1 MVRFGR
7 SVSYPLDAL
16 KEWILKLQ
24 SINMTTQDMVQLK
37 TQGILKKLQ
46 EAQKLI
52 TDSIEDLTRG
62 EKLRKDLCKEPKV

>member
-1 MVRFGR
+1 
-7 SVSYPLDAL
+7 
-16 KEWILKLQ
+16 
-24 SINMTTQDMVQLK
+24 MTTQDMVQLK

-62 EKLRKDLCKEPKV
+62 EKLRKDLCKEPKVWLQSNEKES